1 MSQRAIARARR
12 RRSADYAIDW
22 TMAPP
27 TREFASVI
35 SGDFDDCRYDDVL
48 RPALRLKG
56 TLRLGGDGEPDS
68 LTDLVADRPAD
79 RGGTF

>member
-1 MSQRAIARARR
+1 MSHRAIARARR

-35 SGDFDDCRYDDVL
+35 SADWDDTRYDDVL

-68 LTDLVADRPAD
+68 LTDLVMNGPKDH
-79 RGGTF
+79 

>member
-1 MSQRAIARARR
+1 
-12 RRSADYAIDW
+12 
-22 TMAPP
+22 MAPP

-35 SGDFDDCRYDDVL
+35 SADWDDTRYDDVL

-68 LTDLVADRPAD
+68 LTDLVMNGPKDH
-79 RGGTF
+79 